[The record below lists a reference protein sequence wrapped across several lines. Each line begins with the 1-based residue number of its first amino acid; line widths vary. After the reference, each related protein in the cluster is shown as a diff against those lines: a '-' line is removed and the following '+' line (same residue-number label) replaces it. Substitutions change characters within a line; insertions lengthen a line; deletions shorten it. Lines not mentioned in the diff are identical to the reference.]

1 MDRPKITAAL
11 AGFARGRFIPRP
23 MRPVICK
30 CPNHNG
36 CLIGYHGDDIEIS
49 GDAPR
54 VCQECGTALTLAPQ
68 PRSDLFFRVANLIGL
83 AAVAGAIWYTW
94 PTIVQLWQK
103 VITPPAKSAPA
114 KRAS

>member
-1 MDRPKITAAL
+1 
-11 AGFARGRFIPRP
+11 

-36 CLIGYHGDDIEIS
+36 CLLAYHCDDIEIPN
-49 GDAPR
+49 DAPA
-54 VCQECGTALTLAPQ
+54 VCPECGTPVKIAPQ
-68 PRSDLFFRVANLIGL
+68 PRSDLFYRVANLIGL

-94 PTIVQLWQK
+94 PTIVQVWEK
-103 VITPPAKSAPA
+103 VITPPAKSTPA